1 MPLKIQSI
9 GTSIFHQSINHCSV
23 LQLWDLWNVFCMHL
37 NLSQK
42 RAGALQTSSRYQ
54 PALAQ
59 PRSLYTE
66 GVCQKL
72 PTWAWVDWEKFTVL
86 RSGQGAWVSP
96 QKGLFA
102 IMGNIHPIKCL
113 MVFEPWA
120 TQWKSLTGCVKE
132 QVYSLCPASGGHW
145 RHPLFY
151 SSALLVHCREG
162 PGSLEKRRELTGL
175 SFQQLVRCPHLRN
188 SFEAGDEGMCDVST
202 CWKQLFQVC
211 AVLLCCLFSLVL
223 STCRVVAVMGELCFS
238 SN

>member
-1 MPLKIQSI
+1 MPLKIQSV

-42 RAGALQTSSRYQ
+42 RAGTLQTSSCYQ

-86 RSGQGAWVSP
+86 RRGQGAWVSP

-113 MVFEPWA
+113 MVLEPGQPSGNLWLDVWRNRFILSA
-120 TQWKSLTGCVKE
+120 QPLVGTEGT
-132 QVYSLCPASGGHW
+132 LC
-145 RHPLFY
+145 FI
-151 SSALLVHCREG
+151 ALLCLCIAGKGQEAWRKEG
-162 PGSLEKRRELTGL
+162 SWQGW
-175 SFQQLVRCPHLRN
+175 
-188 SFEAGDEGMCDVST
+188 A
-202 CWKQLFQVC
+202 
-211 AVLLCCLFSLVL
+211 
-223 STCRVVAVMGELCFS
+223 FS
-238 SN
+238 SLWDVPI